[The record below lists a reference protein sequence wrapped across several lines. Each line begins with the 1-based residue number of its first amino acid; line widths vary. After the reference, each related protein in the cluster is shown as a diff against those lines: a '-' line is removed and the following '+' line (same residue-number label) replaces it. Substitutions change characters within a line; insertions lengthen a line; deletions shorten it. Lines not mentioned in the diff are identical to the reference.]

1 MVNIKSYNDI
11 INSINGIRKDLEIV
25 RQNLNEIQNMM
36 YRCSTEKEFKDW
48 VRKHDPES
56 GTKYIMIFGE

>member
-25 RQNLNEIQNMM
+25 RQNLNEMQNMM

-48 VRKHDPES
+48 VRKHDPEH

>member
-1 MVNIKSYNDI
+1 MISKEVRQDVIE
-11 INSINGIRKDLEIV
+11 SINGVRKDLEII
-25 RQNLNEIQNMM
+25 RQNLNEMQNML

-48 VRKHDPES
+48 LRKHDPES

>member
-1 MVNIKSYNDI
+1 MVNLKSCNDI
-11 INSINGIRKDLEIV
+11 IESINGVHKDLDTI
-25 RQNLNEIQNMM
+25 RQNLNEMQNML

>member
-1 MVNIKSYNDI
+1 MVNLKSCNDI
-11 INSINGIRKDLEIV
+11 LILINGVRKDLEIIH
-25 RQNLNEIQNMM
+25 RNLNEMQNML

-48 VRKHDPES
+48 LRKHDPES

>member
-1 MVNIKSYNDI
+1 MVNLKSCNDVLI
-11 INSINGIRKDLEIV
+11 LINGVRKDLEIV
-25 RQNLNEIQNMM
+25 HQNLNEMQNML

>member
-1 MVNIKSYNDI
+1 MIDKEVRQDI

-25 RQNLNEIQNMM
+25 RQNLNEMQNMM

-48 VRKHDPES
+48 VRKHDPEF
-56 GTKYIMIFGE
+56 GTKYVMIFGE

>member
-1 MVNIKSYNDI
+1 MVSIKYRNDVLAL
-11 INSINGIRKDLEIV
+11 INNIRKDLEIV
-25 RQNLNEIQNMM
+25 RQNLNEMQNMM

-56 GTKYIMIFGE
+56 GTKYVMIFGE

>member
-1 MVNIKSYNDI
+1 MIDKEVRQDI
-11 INSINGIRKDLEIV
+11 LKSINGVRKDLEIV
-25 RQNLNEIQNMM
+25 RQNLNEMQKMM

-48 VRKHDPES
+48 LKKHDPEF

>member
-11 INSINGIRKDLEIV
+11 LILINGVRKDLDTI

-36 YRCSTEKEFKDW
+36 YRCSTDKEFERLVK
-48 VRKHDPES
+48 
-56 GTKYIMIFGE
+56 

>member
-1 MVNIKSYNDI
+1 MVNLKSCNDI
-11 INSINGIRKDLEIV
+11 LILINGVRKDLEIV
-25 RQNLNEIQNMM
+25 RQNLNEMQNML

-48 VRKHDPES
+48 LRKHDPES

>member
-1 MVNIKSYNDI
+1 MIRTEARQDI

-25 RQNLNEIQNMM
+25 RQNLNQMQNMM

>member
-1 MVNIKSYNDI
+1 MVNLKSCNDI
-11 INSINGIRKDLEIV
+11 IESINGVHKDLDTI
-25 RQNLNEIQNMM
+25 RQNLNEMQNML

-48 VRKHDPES
+48 VRKHDPEH